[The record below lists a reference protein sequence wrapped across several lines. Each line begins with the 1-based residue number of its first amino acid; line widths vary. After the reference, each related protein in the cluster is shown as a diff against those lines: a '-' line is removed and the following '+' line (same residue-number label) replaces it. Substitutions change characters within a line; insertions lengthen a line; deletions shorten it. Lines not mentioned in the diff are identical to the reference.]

1 MAGQNKFE
9 KMLKQ
14 NSNARVVSSDARL
27 EREVRKQNL
36 KMIQDRLK
44 EFKISDPENY
54 KKAKILSKKH
64 HINLYNFIG
73 IDLSAYDKKGNLI
86 AGKQDVS
93 IIKDEH
99 PESFS
104 ILNKTTKTQNNVK
117 SKIQYQDS
125 PIYQTRNAQ
134 TEQKSVQSID
144 PEILHQVQ
152 KEIHEEQGTT
162 NAFEQSNENFNEKKA
177 PQSASDLDYNSIE
190 ESLGLN
196 DNLDS
201 IKKEENIQNENMNV
215 NSSFEKEQTKE
226 NKIVNSHISKIDF
239 SELNKARNEILREK
253 GELPAEENLEENSSN
268 ESAEDQ
274 STKEASQP
282 IQNKKQKRGLFSF
295 FKGKEQKS
303 NTSSVYEDLS
313 NVQQEANF
321 EPEQQE
327 ENEFEGMTEDEIAAE
342 LERRRRLADLKQKY
356 SDEGAKDPNDV
367 GEYKK
372 SLDFSINLD
381 IKHFKVKPPKKPII
395 ISLICVFLALITAGV
410 ITFFVLRKP
419 PEPPHLVSAK
429 LSQQTTHQYVGDK
442 VDLRGLYIE
451 ELWSDKSKQIIAISN
466 GMISSKSSNID
477 ENLKILSNSSNTYI
491 EFTYNGETQR
501 LVIVLNEMS
510 IAQIE
515 SIEVYQDSLVEGS
528 VLKFENILVL
538 AKIVDTN
545 GQLIG
550 TKRLSASDATFE
562 IEGVTL
568 EKTSAGVILSNVSSG
583 SVTLKI
589 TFVEKD
595 NTFTKNV
602 TITID

>member
-14 NSNARVVSSDARL
+14 NSNARVVSSYARL

-104 ILNKTTKTQNNVK
+104 ILDKTTKTQNNV
-117 SKIQYQDS
+117 
-125 PIYQTRNAQ
+125 
-134 TEQKSVQSID
+134 QSIN
-144 PEILHQVQ
+144 PEPLHEDDH
-152 KEIHEEQGTT
+152 EIQEEQGTSD
-162 NAFEQSNENFNEKKA
+162 AYEQSNETYQEQETKKPQPESANA
-177 PQSASDLDYNSIE
+177 PDYGSIE

-196 DNLDS
+196 DDFETKNEAVS
-201 IKKEENIQNENMNV
+201 ENENY
-215 NSSFEKEQTKE
+215 SQTQNQQE
-226 NKIVNSHISKIDF
+226 NKNINSHISKIDF

-268 ESAEDQ
+268 ESTEEQ

-282 IQNKKQKRGLFSF
+282 VQNKKQKRGLFSF

-313 NVQQEANF
+313 NVQQEANP

-356 SDEGAKDPNDV
+356 SDEGAKDPNDI

-515 SIEVYQDSLVEGS
+515 SIEVYQDSLIEGS

>member
-1 MAGQNKFE
+1 
-9 KMLKQ
+9 MLKQ

-104 ILNKTTKTQNNVK
+104 ILDKTTKTQNNIK

-125 PIYQTRNAQ
+125 PIYQTRN
-134 TEQKSVQSID
+134 EQYSQNNVQSINQEPLHED
-144 PEILHQVQ
+144 NHEIQ
-152 KEIHEEQGTT
+152 EEQGT
-162 NAFEQSNENFNEKKA
+162 ADAYEQSNETYQEQETEKPQPESANA
-177 PQSASDLDYNSIE
+177 PDYGSIE

-196 DNLDS
+196 DDFETKNEAVS
-201 IKKEENIQNENMNV
+201 ENENY
-215 NSSFEKEQTKE
+215 SQTQNQQG
-226 NKIVNSHISKIDF
+226 NKNINSHISKIDF

-253 GELPAEENLEENSSN
+253 GELPSEENLEENSSN
-268 ESAEDQ
+268 ESTEEQ
-274 STKEASQP
+274 STNEASQP
-282 IQNKKQKRGLFSF
+282 VQNKKQKRGLFSF

-313 NVQQEANF
+313 NVQQEVNP

>member
-104 ILNKTTKTQNNVK
+104 ILDKTTKTQNNVK

-125 PIYQTRNAQ
+125 PIYQTRN
-134 TEQKSVQSID
+134 EQYSQNNVQSINQEPLHED
-144 PEILHQVQ
+144 DHEIQ
-152 KEIHEEQGTT
+152 EEQGT
-162 NAFEQSNENFNEKKA
+162 ADAYKQSNETYQKQETGKNQPESANA
-177 PQSASDLDYNSIE
+177 PDYGSIE

-196 DNLDS
+196 DDFETKN
-201 IKKEENIQNENMNV
+201 NEN
-215 NSSFEKEQTKE
+215 NSKTQNQQE
-226 NKIVNSHISKIDF
+226 NKNINSHISKIDF
-239 SELNKARNEILREK
+239 SELDKARNEILREK

-268 ESAEDQ
+268 ESTEEQ
-274 STKEASQP
+274 STNEASQP
-282 IQNKKQKRGLFSF
+282 VQNKKQKRGLFSF

-313 NVQQEANF
+313 NVQQEVNP

-466 GMISSKSSNID
+466 GMISSKSPNID
-477 ENLKILSNSSNTYI
+477 ENLKILSNSLNTYI

>member
-104 ILNKTTKTQNNVK
+104 ILDKTTKTQNNVK

-125 PIYQTRNAQ
+125 PIYQTRN
-134 TEQKSVQSID
+134 EQYSQNNVQSINEEPLHED
-144 PEILHQVQ
+144 NHEIQ
-152 KEIHEEQGTT
+152 EEQETSD
-162 NAFEQSNENFNEKKA
+162 AYEQSNETVQEQEIEKPQPESANA
-177 PQSASDLDYNSIE
+177 PDYGSIE

-196 DNLDS
+196 DDFETKNEAVS
-201 IKKEENIQNENMNV
+201 ENENY
-215 NSSFEKEQTKE
+215 SQTQNQQE
-226 NKIVNSHISKIDF
+226 NKNINSHISKIDF
-239 SELNKARNEILREK
+239 SELDKARNEILREK

-268 ESAEDQ
+268 DSTEEQ
-274 STKEASQP
+274 STNEASQP
-282 IQNKKQKRGLFSF
+282 VQNKKQKRGLFSF

-313 NVQQEANF
+313 NVQQEANP

-451 ELWSDKSKQIIAISN
+451 ELWSDKSKQIIAISY

-589 TFVEKD
+589 TFVEKG

>member
-86 AGKQDVS
+86 AGKQDIS

-104 ILNKTTKTQNNVK
+104 IPEQNTSFEKNGE
-117 SKIQYQDS
+117 SRIQYQDS
-125 PIYQTRNAQ
+125 PIIQTRNAQ

-152 KEIHEEQGTT
+152 KEIHEEQGTSD
-162 NAFEQSNENFNEKKA
+162 AYEQSNETYQEQETEKPQPESANA
-177 PQSASDLDYNSIE
+177 PDYGSIE
-190 ESLGLN
+190 KSLGLN
-196 DNLDS
+196 DDFE
-201 IKKEENIQNENMNV
+201 IKNEAVSENENY
-215 NSSFEKEQTKE
+215 SQTQNQQE
-226 NKIVNSHISKIDF
+226 NKNINSHISKIDF

-595 NTFTKNV
+595 NTFIKNV